1 MRIFAVLA
9 VIGLGISGCGYDPHP
24 KDGKLPC
31 TEGCPS
37 GYECRCDK
45 RCWQKQSDGGACSSD
60 ARDAHGSDG
69 RSAWPE
75 VALDGS
81 ADRGTDAPPAVVDAS
96 LDRGYEVS
104 MDVVVDGVGPGH
116 DGKTD
121 APHAADSGPDVP
133 ITTDVAADVA
143 TDVGTD
149 ADAPLPISTICIAD
163 QSRFDECSF
172 GP

>member
-9 VIGLGISGCGYDPHP
+9 VIGLGIVGCGYDPHP

-45 RCWQKQSDGGACSSD
+45 RCWQKQSDGGACLGD
-60 ARDAHGSDG
+60 ARDAQGSDR
-69 RSAWPE
+69 RSASPE
-75 VALDGS
+75 VAIDGS
-81 ADRGTDAPPAVVDAS
+81 ADRGTDAPLPAVVDAS

-104 MDVVVDGVGPGH
+104 TDIARDGDGPGH

-121 APHAADSGPDVP
+121 APPAADSGPDVP
-133 ITTDVAADVA
+133 ITADVAA
-143 TDVGTD
+143 DVGTD